1 MNTILLIISLGIFL
15 IYNGYIYYKY
25 GLLPSISDSY
35 YKLPEKY
42 RIFFT
47 LFIWFFILPIIIVSS
62 TPLMFF
68 AGSAIMFVGAAPKFL
83 EDHEKLIHF
92 ISAIIGMVLSLFSM
106 IIDFKV
112 IIAIPILLFNLF
124 LFLKKPKNYIWWIE
138 VITFL
143 TIISILFYNN
153 F

>member
-1 MNTILLIISLGIFL
+1 MNLILLITSLTIFL
-15 IYNGYIYYKY
+15 IYNGYIYFTY

-35 YKLPEKY
+35 YKLPEKF

-47 LFIWFFILPIIIVSS
+47 LFIWSFILPIIIVSS

-68 AGSAIMFVGAAPKFL
+68 AGASIMFVGAAPKFM

-92 ISAIIGMVLSLFSM
+92 ISAILGMTLSFLSM
-106 IIDFKV
+106 IVDFKMISV
-112 IIAIPILLFNLF
+112 VPLLLINVF

-138 VITFL
+138 IITFM
-143 TIISILFYNN
+143 TIISVLFYNN